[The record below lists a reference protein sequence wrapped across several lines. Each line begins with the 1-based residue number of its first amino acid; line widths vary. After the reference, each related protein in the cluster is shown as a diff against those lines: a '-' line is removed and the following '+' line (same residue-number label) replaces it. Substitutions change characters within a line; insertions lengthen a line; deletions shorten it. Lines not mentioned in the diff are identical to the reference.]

1 VGDLSADLAGASQK
15 DFRQVLVM
23 TLLPWPALPPLT
35 RTWPKHTHF
44 ELVIY
49 ERARAEAALQRLR
62 VAVALL
68 ADIGAEELTPYPNE
82 SGGAWADA
90 AKKVLEEI
98 GEVPQS

>member
-1 VGDLSADLAGASQK
+1 
-15 DFRQVLVM
+15 M
-23 TLLPWPALPPLT
+23 NLLPWPERPNPSSPISGAEYE
-35 RTWPKHTHF
+35 RFMHMGWH
-44 ELVIY
+44 EY

-82 SGGAWADA
+82 YGGAWADA

-98 GEVPQS
+98 GEVPPA